1 MAELDIDA
9 EASVGDLHLEALF
22 ALGAEVQGLRGDL
35 AKLLKLEQEYERKGP
50 VFVALQGGAT
60 SDSASDPLVID
71 LGGPAALRAW
81 EVRQL
86 VIGGLLWSSTV
97 AGNALAIVSSATP
110 MPLQVPGLASIQ
122 DQAPSLP
129 SIAFYSAGQF
139 RLRHPNHLFIVI
151 LSPTA
156 TTPYTVGG
164 DAFDLPD
171 VAERATFTQ

>member
-1 MAELDIDA
+1 MAELDFDA
-9 EASVGDLHLEALF
+9 EARVGDVHLEALF

-35 AKLLKLEQEYERKGP
+35 AKLLKLEREYEQLGP
-50 VFVALQGGAT
+50 VFVQLQGGAT
-60 SDSASDPLVID
+60 SDSASDPLIID
-71 LGGPAALRAW
+71 LGGPSYGRIW

-97 AGNALAIVSSATP
+97 AGGALAIVSPSTP
-110 MPLQVPGLASIQ
+110 PSLQVPGLANIQ
-122 DQAPSLP
+122 DHAASLP
-129 SIAFYSAGQF
+129 SVAFYGAGQF
-139 RLRHPNHLFIVI
+139 RVRNPNHIFMVV

-171 VAERATFTQ
+171 RPEKAYFTQ